1 MEASPILPTPSGRAQ
16 ALDQFSALEYR
27 QSYRLMPILRA
38 IELLADSQRV
48 IHDLED
54 ATRALSTDDGESPF
68 EAGLSKACESWR
80 NPIRDNPT
88 EGGFSVLQDLA
99 RVATEI
105 GGEIGREM
113 EQVSLLLRR
122 TEEAFASNERRA
134 A

>member
-1 MEASPILPTPSGRAQ
+1 MESSSILPTPSGRAQ
-16 ALDQFSALEYR
+16 ALNQLDPLEYR
-27 QSYRLMPILRA
+27 LAYQLGPILRA

-48 IHDLED
+48 IHDLEE
-54 ATRALSTDDGESPF
+54 AARGLATDDGESSF
-68 EAGLSKACESWR
+68 EAGLSKACASWR